1 MSIYISVDGLGNR
14 IKSAGLVL
22 ASSSQPRT
30 AFPSTAFDSAIG
42 TKEEIAMADPENSK
56 PPRPKKG
63 KGISAKIVKHA
74 HRRRF
79 QEYARTKP
87 NGHAAVRL

>member
-1 MSIYISVDGLGNR
+1 
-14 IKSAGLVL
+14 
-22 ASSSQPRT
+22 
-30 AFPSTAFDSAIG
+30 
-42 TKEEIAMADPENSK
+42 MADPENSK